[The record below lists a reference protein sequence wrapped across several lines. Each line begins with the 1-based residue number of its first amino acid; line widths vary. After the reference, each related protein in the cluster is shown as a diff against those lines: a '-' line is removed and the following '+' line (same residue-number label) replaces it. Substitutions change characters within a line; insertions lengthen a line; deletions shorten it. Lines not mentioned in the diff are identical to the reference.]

1 MAGLFDLEYHER
13 KIKQYQPPLSKLDK
27 VINLYI
33 FKNTLEIGLATNK
46 DKAVGGRPP
55 FDKLMM
61 FKILILQ
68 RYYNLIDQQTEFQIN
83 DRTSFKQFLNLKLGD
98 TIPDEKT
105 IWHFKEQLK
114 IKGLA
119 LKLFTLFANRLIVN
133 SIVAK
138 EGTFA

>member
-27 VINLYI
+27 VINWHI
-33 FKNTLEIGLATNK
+33 FKDTLEKELSTNK

-68 RYYNLIDQQTEFQIN
+68 R
-83 DRTSFKQFLNLKLGD
+83 
-98 TIPDEKT
+98 
-105 IWHFKEQLK
+105 
-114 IKGLA
+114 
-119 LKLFTLFANRLIVN
+119 
-133 SIVAK
+133 
-138 EGTFA
+138 